1 MKDLPTEIPHDF
13 GSWKAPEFLADTEST
28 VGAPC
33 NVRDI
38 LESKWTPLVRTLV
51 PALEKGWQPTRDE
64 TAAVFRRYIKDSLK
78 LENQSLQLGMDQ
90 ALDNNDEIKKRN
102 IQRLLDL
109 LHNVPLP
116 NITDEVDN
124 LPLTIEQNSDNN
136 DFYVLEQDPNR
147 KLFPGGYEI
156 DTQED
161 YEAHDLQ
168 LCIECYLRLPKEEQK
183 TMLPEL
189 APYFMHQINNESE
202 LRHLVSQI
210 FPENYSTLSDR
221 EKVEMAKPLLDA
233 YYTYHDGSYE
243 YPDKDEAALDYNYL
257 PPERINLRA
266 LFKINEGSE
275 KDNEKTLKPWFLYL
289 SEQEDFDKIRTHI
302 GSLISPVEYPAIL
315 NTVRDILKN
324 EELSD
329 KARDN
334 MLKLGRVLL
343 GYDPADTNVEF
354 FTSLAKLYKSIKFEN
369 YKPNQSSTAIEADIV
384 EATAGS
390 EKGKKILVLACGT
403 GRHVAELER
412 RQQGLEEKNIYMG
425 LEAND
430 RHVEIAQENLVKAG
444 GSPEQII
451 EGNWNAIPVAD
462 NQLQQVESKGR
473 DLPHAETVDALLR
486 VRDEVY
492 RVLEPGGVF
501 GFDIANPNKGEYVR
515 AQEQFHRAL
524 ELLHVPAAM
533 RQHARNMN
541 LEYII
546 DGPGV
551 NDGKVFVYNRVNP
564 SPEQV
569 VEIME
574 RPHLAPSVGKVELPF
589 QCVEIK
595 REEIPGTGNED
606 IYYIALKP
614 DPAKLEPQYRDM
626 IAQYEQEYPE
636 LRKQLDAA
644 VSRINDLK
652 IQKQTQFGETKTIE
666 EFIKQHE
673 KYAEG
678 ENDVSIE
685 EKQAFKDINEALH
698 RVEEEFHQV
707 HQALMMKNM
716 EIRDVMPEIQKQLH
730 AQVEVKKQLIL
741 AEMKRQKRRKR
752 NLKNR
757 EA

>member
-1 MKDLPTEIPHDF
+1 MKDLPTETPYDF
-13 GSWKAPEFLADTEST
+13 GSWKAPESVAGTEST

-38 LESKWTPLVRTLV
+38 LESKWTPLVRRLV
-51 PALEKGWQPTRDE
+51 PALEKGWQPSRDE
-64 TAAVFRRYIKDSLK
+64 TAAVFRRYMKDYVTLQTQTLALGK
-78 LENQSLQLGMDQ
+78 NQAEENH
-90 ALDNNDEIKKRN
+90 DEVTQRN
-102 IQRLLDL
+102 IQRSLDRL
-109 LHNVPLP
+109 QNLP
-116 NITDEVDN
+116 MPHINDEVEN
-124 LPLTIEQNSDNN
+124 LPLTIVQNGDDN
-136 DFYVLEQDPNR
+136 DSYVLEQDPNR
-147 KLFPGGYEI
+147 KLFPGGYQI
-156 DTQED
+156 DSQED
-161 YEAHDLQ
+161 YEAHNLQ

-183 TMLPEL
+183 AMLPEL

-210 FPENYSTLSDR
+210 FPDNYSKLSDR

-233 YYTYHDGSYE
+233 YFAYHDGSYE
-243 YPDKDEAALDYNYL
+243 YPDQDEAALDYSFL
-257 PPERINLRA
+257 PPERIKLRA
-266 LFKINEGSE
+266 LFKINEGPE

-315 NTVRDILKN
+315 NTVRDILKK

-329 KARDN
+329 KARDT

-369 YKPNQSSTAIEADIV
+369 YKPNQSSTATEADII
-384 EATAGS
+384 EATSGS

-412 RQQGLEEKNIYMG
+412 RQQGEEEKNIYMG

-430 RHVEIAQENLVKAG
+430 RHVEIARQNLIKVG
-444 GSPEQII
+444 GNKDQII
-451 EGNWNAIPVAD
+451 EGNWNAIPIAD

-473 DLPHAETVDALLR
+473 DLPHAETVEALLR

-533 RQHARNMN
+533 REHVRDKN

-574 RPHLAPSVGKVELPF
+574 RPHLAPGVGKVELPF

-652 IQKQTQFGETKTIE
+652 MQKEQQFGKLERVEDI
-666 EFIKQHE
+666 FRQHE

-678 ENDVSIE
+678 EDRGDGVSIE
-685 EKQAFKDINEALH
+685 EKQAFKDMNESLH
-698 RVEEEFHQV
+698 LAEVEFHQI
-707 HQALMMKNM
+707 HQTLIMKNM

-730 AQVEVKKQLIL
+730 AQVEVKKAEIL
-741 AEMKRQKRRKR
+741 AQLESKEKSKQ
-752 NLKNR
+752 
-757 EA
+757 

>member
-1 MKDLPTEIPHDF
+1 MKDLPNGIPHDL
-13 GSWKAPEFLADTEST
+13 GSWKAPESTMGQESA

-38 LESKWTPLVRTLV
+38 LESKWTPLVRALV

-64 TAAVFRRYIKDSLK
+64 TAAVFRRYIKDYVRLQ
-78 LENQSLQLGMDQ
+78 EQTLQLGMVQ
-90 ALDNNDEIKKRN
+90 AEEDNDEVTLRN
-102 IQRLLDL
+102 IRRSIDRL
-109 LHNVPLP
+109 HKLP
-116 NITDEVDN
+116 QPDISGEFDN
-124 LPLTIEQNSDNN
+124 LALTIEQNDDEEDWS
-136 DFYVLEQDPNR
+136 VLKADPNR
-147 KLFPGGYEI
+147 KLFPGGYEM
-156 DTQED
+156 DMQED
-161 YEAHDLQ
+161 YEAHNLQ

-183 TMLPEL
+183 TMLSEL
-189 APYFMHQINNESE
+189 APYFMHQVNNESE
-202 LRHLVSQI
+202 LRHLVNQI
-210 FPENYSTLSDR
+210 FPENYSKLPDR

-233 YYTYHDGSYE
+233 YFTYHDGSYE

-257 PPERINLRA
+257 PPERINLRT
-266 LFKINEGSE
+266 LFKINEGSA
-275 KDNEKTLKPWFLYL
+275 KDNEKALKPWFLYL

-302 GSLISPVEYPAIL
+302 GSLISPVEYPTIL

-369 YKPNQSSTAIEADIV
+369 YKPNQSSTATEADIV

-390 EKGKKILVLACGT
+390 KKGKKILVLACGT

-412 RQQGLEEKNIYMG
+412 RQQGAEERNIYMG

-430 RHVEIAQENLVKAG
+430 RHVEIARENLIKVG
-444 GSPEQII
+444 GNEEQII
-451 EGNWNAIPVAD
+451 EGNWNAIPIED

-533 RQHARNMN
+533 REYARNMN

-546 DGPGV
+546 DGPGE

-564 SPEQV
+564 APEQV

-574 RPHLAPSVGKVELPF
+574 RPHVAPSVGKVELPF

-606 IYYIALKP
+606 IYYIALKS
-614 DPAKLEPQYRDM
+614 DPAKLEPKYRDM

-636 LRKQLDAA
+636 LRKQLDVA

-652 IQKQTQFGETKTIE
+652 IQKQAQFGEIKTIE

-678 ENDVSIE
+678 EDRGDGVSIA
-685 EKQAFKDINEALH
+685 EKQAFKDVNESLH
-698 RVEEEFHQV
+698 LAEVEFHQI
-707 HQALMMKNM
+707 QQTLIMKNM
-716 EIRDVMPEIQKQLH
+716 EIRNVMPEIQKQLH
-730 AQVEVKKQLIL
+730 AQVEVKKAEIL
-741 AEMKRQKRRKR
+741 AQLESKEKSKQ
-752 NLKNR
+752 
-757 EA
+757 